1 MPLVC
6 QSIYFSANMKTF
18 VSLSKF
24 FFCSFYLWQVRLG
37 MMLAF
42 QVILTV
48 AEHHS
53 CIVPWQI
60 VSQKTGAVLKF
71 VTLNDDEI
79 PDIDMLREMISS
91 KTKLVAVH
99 HVSNVLGRF
108 LFHVLII
115 VYLFSVYVVF
125 FFP

>member
-1 MPLVC
+1 
-6 QSIYFSANMKTF
+6 
-18 VSLSKF
+18 
-24 FFCSFYLWQVRLG
+24 
-37 MMLAF
+37 MLAF

-71 VTLNDDEI
+71 VTLNEDEI

-115 VYLFSVYVVF
+115 INSFSLYMCF
-125 FFP
+125 FVRERKRD

>member
-1 MPLVC
+1 
-6 QSIYFSANMKTF
+6 
-18 VSLSKF
+18 
-24 FFCSFYLWQVRLG
+24 
-37 MMLAF
+37 MMLAL

-53 CIVPWQI
+53 CIVPWQL

-71 VTLNDDEI
+71 VMLNEDEV
-79 PDIDMLREMISS
+79 PDIDKLRETISP

-108 LFHVLII
+108 LFSCSYPIRLSCICVLI
-115 VYLFSVYVVF
+115 FRG
-125 FFP
+125 

>member
-1 MPLVC
+1 MFKVEQCGCKCDLKLM
-6 QSIYFSANMKTF
+6 I
-18 VSLSKF
+18 
-24 FFCSFYLWQVRLG
+24 
-37 MMLAF
+37 AF

-71 VTLNDDEI
+71 VTLNEDET
-79 PDIDMLREMISS
+79 PDIDMLREMISR

-99 HVSNVLGRF
+99 HVSNVLGKF
-108 LFHVLII
+108 FSHVC
-115 VYLFSVYVVF
+115 VYF
-125 FFP
+125 FFFFRKYLNFVSF

>member
-1 MPLVC
+1 MV
-6 QSIYFSANMKTF
+6 
-18 VSLSKF
+18 
-24 FFCSFYLWQVRLG
+24 
-37 MMLAF
+37 LAF

-71 VTLNDDEI
+71 VTLNEDEV
-79 PDIDMLREMISS
+79 PDIDMLREMISE

-99 HVSNVLGRF
+99 HVSNVLGR
-108 LFHVLII
+108 
-115 VYLFSVYVVF
+115 YLFSSSHYIQLGLGEILTCVF
-125 FFP
+125 LSV